1 MTKIRII
8 NRLWECEIKI
18 FSIREKSI
26 INNASA
32 RQKMALIKE
41 LLGKTPQIGENTF
54 LAETA
59 TVIGDVT
66 MGRDCSI
73 WYNAVIRGDVHF
85 IKMGDQVNV
94 QDNAMLHCTFE
105 KFPLTIGNNVS
116 IGHNAIVHGCTIND
130 NVLIGMGAIVMDD
143 CLVESNS
150 IVGAG
155 SVVTQGTHIKSGE
168 VWGGIPARKI
178 KDISSELLEG
188 EVNRIANNY
197 VKYSGWYKD

>member
-1 MTKIRII
+1 MAIIRT
-8 NRLWECEIKI
+8 
-18 FSIREKSI
+18 
-26 INNASA
+26 
-32 RQKMALIKE
+32 
-41 LLGKTPQIGENTF
+41 LLGKSPKIGTDTF

-59 TVIGDVT
+59 TIIGDVT
-66 MGRDCSI
+66 MGENCSV

-85 IKMGDQVNV
+85 ITLGNKVNV

-105 KFPLTIGNNVS
+105 KFPLIIGNNVS
-116 IGHNAIVHGCTIND
+116 IGHNAIVHGCTIKD

-143 CLVESNS
+143 CTVESNS
-150 IVGAG
+150 IIGAG

-197 VKYSGWYKD
+197 VKYSGWYKE